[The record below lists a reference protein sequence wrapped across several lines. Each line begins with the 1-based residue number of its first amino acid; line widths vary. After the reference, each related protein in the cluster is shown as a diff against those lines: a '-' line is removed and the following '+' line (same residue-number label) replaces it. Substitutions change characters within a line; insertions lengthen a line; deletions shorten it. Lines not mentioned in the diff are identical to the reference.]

1 MENIAI
7 LEKEKG
13 LMIDFQ
19 NKVIRNEIVKEIDYT
34 YKEKVC
40 KGEGKILLFFN
51 SRYVLNLVETERNLR
66 THLKLYQSIISNIGE
81 IMKK

>member
-34 YKEKVC
+34 YKEKVS